1 MRRPT
6 SIRAPVTGAL
16 ALLMAFAAVA
26 MAAAPA
32 PANPGKSLPA
42 LGLEIN
48 GAIGPATAQY
58 VEHGLETAQ
67 QRGSPFVILQIDTPG
82 GLSSSMREIISA
94 ILASSIPVV
103 AYVAPSGARAAS
115 AGTYILYACHF
126 AAMAPATNLGAAT
139 PVSIGGSEPAPPAQ
153 RPEEPG
159 KVGKSGKAG
168 DSGKAGEVGNS
179 GKPGKARIPGKVGK
193 PGNAGN
199 PGKAGEARTS
209 PKAGGADEAGKDDE
223 SGKNDSGEAAPAPET
238 GAPMSA
244 EERKVLNDS
253 IAYIRGLAQLRGR
266 NADWAEEAVRGAAS
280 LPAEQALQQHVVDFI
295 APDLT
300 SLLTQ
305 LNGRETRIGGR
316 VIRLDTRGV
325 RVAWMKPDWRTRVL
339 AVITNPQIAYGLLL
353 IGIWGLLFEGY
364 HPGGVLPGVV
374 GVISLLIAL
383 FAFQLLPTNFAGL
396 ALLAIGA
403 GMMAAEFFFPAYG
416 SLGIGGL
423 IAFIVGSLI
432 LFSGAPGLQVALPL
446 IGGLA
451 TVGGLV
457 ILGIVYLATRAART
471 PVATGTQAMLG
482 AVVEAAEDFAARGR
496 VRYGGELWNA
506 CSAIP
511 LKAGQAARVM
521 KVEGLTLWV
530 EPLR

>member
-1 MRRPT
+1 MALGIAVSRGATPARPP
-6 SIRAPVTGAL
+6 IA
-16 ALLMAFAAVA
+16 
-26 MAAAPA
+26 
-32 PANPGKSLPA
+32 A
-42 LGLEIN
+42 LGLEIT

-58 VEHGLETAQ
+58 VEHGLDTAQ
-67 QRGSPFVILQIDTPG
+67 RRGSPFVILEIDTPG

-94 ILASSIPVV
+94 ILASTVPVV

-153 RPEEPG
+153 SPAKPDKAKKTDKADKADQGTPAAQPEP
-159 KVGKSGKAG
+159 
-168 DSGKAGEVGNS
+168 
-179 GKPGKARIPGKVGK
+179 
-193 PGNAGN
+193 
-199 PGKAGEARTS
+199 
-209 PKAGGADEAGKDDE
+209 
-223 SGKNDSGEAAPAPET
+223 
-238 GAPMSA
+238 PMSA
-244 EERKVLNDS
+244 EQRKVLNDS

-280 LPAEQALQQHVVDFI
+280 LPANQALQQHVIDFI
-295 APDLT
+295 APDVA

-305 LNGRETRIGGR
+305 LNGRETRIGDR
-316 VIRLDTRGV
+316 TVRLDTQGV
-325 RVAWMKPDWRTRVL
+325 QVAWLKPDWRTRLL
-339 AVITNPQIAYGLLL
+339 AIITNPEIAYGLLL
-353 IGIWGLLFEGY
+353 IGIWGLIFEGY

-396 ALLAIGA
+396 ALLIVGA
-403 GMMAAEFFFPAYG
+403 GMMAAEFFFPTYG

-432 LFSGAPGLQVALPL
+432 LFSGTPGMQVALPL

-457 ILGIVYLATRAART
+457 ILGIVYLATHAARS
-471 PVATGTQAMLG
+471 PVVTGTQAMLG
-482 AVVEAAEDFAARGR
+482 AVVEAAEDFVARGR

-506 CSAIP
+506 ASAAP
-511 LKAGQAARVM
+511 LRAGQAARVV

-530 EPLR
+530 EPLQ

>member
-1 MRRPT
+1 MKRPT
-6 SIRAPVTGAL
+6 SIRATRPGAL
-16 ALLMAFAAVA
+16 LRLVALACLTLAVVPRDVGVAASVSA
-26 MAAAPA
+26 GSRPPANAGAPA
-32 PANPGKSLPA
+32 AQA
-42 LGLEIN
+42 LGLEIR
-48 GAIGPATAQY
+48 GAIGPATSQY
-58 VEHGLETAQ
+58 IEHGLQVAQ
-67 QRGSPFVILQIDTPG
+67 QRGSPFVVIKIDTPG
-82 GLSSSMREIISA
+82 GLATSMREIISA
-94 ILASSIPVV
+94 ILASSVPVV
-103 AYVAPSGARAAS
+103 GYVAPPGARAAS

-139 PVSIGGSEPAPPAQ
+139 PVSIGGSEPAPPAE
-153 RPEEPG
+153 RPSQPGETGQSAKPSKSAKPAESAKSGEP
-159 KVGKSGKAG
+159 GKSGK
-168 DSGKAGEVGNS
+168 SGPSRG
-179 GKPGKARIPGKVGK
+179 PGPSDTR
-193 PGNAGN
+193 
-199 PGKAGEARTS
+199 
-209 PKAGGADEAGKDDE
+209 
-223 SGKNDSGEAAPAPET
+223 APLSEPT
-238 GAPMSA
+238 PPMSA

-253 IAYIRGLAQLRGR
+253 VAYIRGLAQLRGR

-280 LPAEQALQQHVVDFI
+280 LPATQALQQHVIDFI
-295 APDLT
+295 APDMT

-316 VIRLDTRGV
+316 TVRLDTRGV
-325 RVAWMKPDWRTRVL
+325 RVAWMKPDWRTRL
-339 AVITNPQIAYGLLL
+339 LGIITNPEIAYGLLL
-353 IGIWGLLFEGY
+353 IGIWGLIFEGY

-374 GVISLLIAL
+374 GVVSLLIAL

-396 ALLAIGA
+396 ALLIIGA
-403 GMMAAEFFFPAYG
+403 GMMAAEFFFPTYG

-432 LFSGAPGLQVALPL
+432 LFSGASGIHVALPL

-482 AVVEAAEDFAARGR
+482 AVVEAAEDFASRGR

-506 CSAIP
+506 SSTVP
-511 LKAGQAARVM
+511 VKAGQAARVV

>member
-6 SIRAPVTGAL
+6 SIRAPVTGAAVL
-16 ALLMAFAAVA
+16 VVLAVA
-26 MAAAPA
+26 LSAFVPRCALAAAPA
-32 PANPGKSLPA
+32 PVNRTPA
-42 LGLEIN
+42 LGLEIRD
-48 GAIGPATAQY
+48 AIGPATALY
-58 VEHGLETAQ
+58 IEHGLEAAQ
-67 QRGSPFVILQIDTPG
+67 QRGSPFVILEIDTPG
-82 GLSSSMREIISA
+82 GLASSMREIISA
-94 ILASSIPVV
+94 ILASPIPVV
-103 AYVAPSGARAAS
+103 AYVAPPGARAAS

-139 PVSIGGSEPAPPAQ
+139 PVSIGGSEPAPPAEQ
-153 RPEEPG
+153 PATPG
-159 KVGKSGKAG
+159 KTGKTGKTGKAG
-168 DSGKAGEVGNS
+168 KAGKAG
-179 GKPGKARIPGKVGK
+179 KP
-193 PGNAGN
+193 
-199 PGKAGEARTS
+199 EAQ
-209 PKAGGADEAGKDDE
+209 A
-223 SGKNDSGEAAPAPET
+223 AAPEPT
-238 GAPMSA
+238 PPMSA

-266 NADWAEEAVRGAAS
+266 NADWAEQAVRGAAS
-280 LPAEQALQQHVVDFI
+280 LPANQALQQHVIDLI
-295 APDLT
+295 APDLP

-305 LNGRETRIGGR
+305 LNGRETQIGGR
-316 VIRLDTRGV
+316 TVRLDTNGV
-325 RVAWMKPDWRTRVL
+325 RVEWLKPDWRTRLL
-339 AVITNPQIAYGLLL
+339 AVITNPEIAYGLLL
-353 IGIWGLLFEGY
+353 IGIWGLIFEGY

-374 GVISLLIAL
+374 GVVALLVAL

-396 ALLAIGA
+396 ALLIVGA
-403 GMMAAEFFFPAYG
+403 GMMAAEFFFPTYG

-432 LFSGAPGLQVALPL
+432 LFSGAPGMQVALPL

-457 ILGIVYLATRAART
+457 ILGIVYLATRARRT
-471 PVATGTQAMLG
+471 PVVTGTQAMLG

-506 CSAIP
+506 CSAAA
-511 LKAGQAARVM
+511 LKAGQAARVV

>member
-6 SIRAPVTGAL
+6 LIRASMTGAL
-16 ALLMAFAAVA
+16 AAA
-26 MAAAPA
+26 MALAIAGLLGLRGAMASVGPGSAAPA
-32 PANPGKSLPA
+32 APVAPEQEAGKPMAPA
-42 LGLEIN
+42 LGLEVR
-48 GAIGPATAQY
+48 GAIGPATAEY
-58 VEHGLETAQ
+58 VVNGLEVAQ
-67 QRGSPFVILQIDTPG
+67 HRGSPFVILEIDTPG
-82 GLSSSMREIISA
+82 GLETSMREIISA
-94 ILASSIPVV
+94 ILASSVPVV
-103 AYVAPSGARAAS
+103 GYVAPSGARAAS

-139 PVSIGGSEPAPPAQ
+139 PVSIGGSEPAPPA
-153 RPEEPG
+153 E
-159 KVGKSGKAG
+159 S
-168 DSGKAGEVGNS
+168 
-179 GKPGKARIPGKVGK
+179 
-193 PGNAGN
+193 
-199 PGKAGEARTS
+199 PGKAG
-209 PKAGGADEAGKDDE
+209 KAASAPPAG
-223 SGKNDSGEAAPAPET
+223 P
-238 GAPMSA
+238 PMSA
-244 EERKVLNDS
+244 EQRKVLNDS

-266 NADWAEEAVRGAAS
+266 NADWAEQAVRGAAS
-280 LPAEQALQQHVVDFI
+280 LPATQALQQHVVDLI

-305 LNGRETRIGGR
+305 LNGRETEIRGR
-316 VIRLDTRGV
+316 MVRLDTVGV
-325 RVAWMKPDWRTRVL
+325 RVAWLEPDFRTRLL
-339 AVITNPQIAYGLLL
+339 AVITNPEIAYGLLL
-353 IGIWGLLFEGY
+353 IGIWGLLFEGF

-374 GVISLLIAL
+374 GVIALLVAL

-396 ALLAIGA
+396 ALVVIGA

-423 IAFIVGSLI
+423 IGFVVGSLI
-432 LFSGAPGLQVALPL
+432 LFSGAPGVHVALPL

-471 PVATGTQAMLG
+471 PVATGSQAMLG
-482 AVVEAAEDFAARGR
+482 AMVEAAEDFAQRGR

-506 CSAIP
+506 VSTAP
-511 LKAGQAARVM
+511 LAAGQAARVL